1 MSSLFI
7 EHDDATGPLQLQLV
21 LLRRMED
28 FNPGLVD
35 DALHRLDV
43 PRPVMREANRRWQ
56 GRLRAG
62 GRRRPAGIKD
72 YGSLLGPAE
81 SVAPRAIGDLQCEVH
96 TWPVPLW
103 ADLRFEVTAIPGGP
117 ALSAWLVRAPGAA
130 GPGLRT
136 LDDLAPW
143 AATVDEVARAFPPA
157 KPMEGTADNRFRLA
171 FAVPDKSGQ
180 RQSCVAEFAWGLL
193 QRWDTGES

>member
-7 EHDDATGPLQLQLV
+7 EYDDATGPLQLQLV

-28 FNPGLVD
+28 HHPDLVD

-43 PRPVMREANRRWQ
+43 PRAVMREANRKWQ

-72 YGSLLGPAE
+72 YGALLGPAE
-81 SVAPRAIGDLQCEVH
+81 SVVPRALGDLQCEVH

-103 ADLRFEVTAIPGGP
+103 PELRFEVTVAPGVGT
-117 ALSAWLVRAPGAA
+117 ALNAWLVRAPGAA
-130 GPGLRT
+130 GPELRT

-171 FAVPDKSGQ
+171 FSGPDKSGQ
-180 RQSCVAEFAWGLL
+180 QRRCTAEFAWGLL
-193 QRWDTGES
+193 QRWEIA